1 MSASVMS
8 QSVYKAL
15 ISGALT
21 YGGFQYLIKDDP
33 NKWMFTLSSTGG
45 SFIGDYLI
53 SSFFPSYTAGGSL
66 MDTAVSALAGGGS
79 SYVVEKLIAGQ
90 QDYQMSNMTTK
101 MGILVVSNAL
111 ADYIS
116 NMMYSSSGT
125 TVTTA

>member
-1 MSASVMS
+1 MSTSVMS

-15 ISGALT
+15 ISGGLT
-21 YGGFQYLIKDDP
+21 YGAFQYLLKDDP
-33 NKWMFTLSSTGG
+33 NKMYFTLSSAGG

-53 SSFFPSYTAGGSL
+53 SSFFPTYSGTGSL
-66 MDTAVSALAGGGS
+66 IDTAFSAAAGGGS
-79 SYVVEKLIAGQ
+79 AYVVEKLIAGQ

-116 NMMYSSSGT
+116 NMMYANNGT
-125 TVTTA
+125 TVTSA

>member
-21 YGGFQYLIKDDP
+21 YGGFSYLLKDDP

-53 SSFFPSYTAGGSL
+53 SSFFPTYSGTGSL
-66 MDTAVSALAGGGS
+66 VDTAFSAAAGGGS
-79 SYVVEKLIAGQ
+79 SYIIEKLIAGQ
-90 QDYQMSNMTTK
+90 QDYQMSNVGVK
-101 MGILVVSNAL
+101 ASILVISNAL

>member
-1 MSASVMS
+1 MSVIS

-21 YGGFQYLIKDDP
+21 YGGFQYLLKDDP
-33 NKWMFTLSSTGG
+33 NKMYFVASSTAG

-53 SSFFPSYTAGGSL
+53 SSFFPTYNAGGTI
-66 MDTAVSALAGGGS
+66 MDTAVSAAAGGGS
-79 SYVVEKLIAGQ
+79 AYVVEKLMVGN
-90 QDYQMSNMTTK
+90 DYVMSNMTTK

-116 NMMYSSSGT
+116 NMMYANSGT
-125 TVTTA
+125 TVTSA

>member
-1 MSASVMS
+1 MS

-21 YGGFQYLIKDDP
+21 YGGFSYLLKDDP

-53 SSFFPSYTAGGSL
+53 SSFFPTYSGTGSL
-66 MDTAVSALAGGGS
+66 VDTGFSALAGGGS
-79 SYVVEKLIAGQ
+79 SYIVEKLIAGQ
-90 QDYQMSNMTTK
+90 QDYQMSNVTTK
-101 MGILVVSNAL
+101 ASILVISNAL

-116 NMMYSSSGT
+116 NMMYSSNGT

>member
-21 YGGFQYLIKDDP
+21 YGAFQYLLKDDP
-33 NKWMFTLSSTGG
+33 NKMYFVASSTAG

-53 SSFFPSYTAGGSL
+53 SSFFPTYTAGGTL
-66 MDTAVSALAGGGS
+66 MDTAFSAAAGGGS
-79 SYVVEKLIAGQ
+79 AYIVEKLMVG
-90 QDYQMSNMTTK
+90 QDYQMSNVTTK
-101 MGILVVSNAL
+101 MGILIVSNMA

-116 NMMYSSSGT
+116 NIMYGNSGT

>member
-21 YGGFQYLIKDDP
+21 YGGFQYLLKDDP
-33 NKWMFTLSSTGG
+33 NKWAFVASSTAG

-53 SSFFPSYTAGGSL
+53 SSFFPTYSGTGSL
-66 MDTAVSALAGGGS
+66 VDTAFSAAAGGGS
-79 SYVVEKLIAGQ
+79 SYIVEKLIAGQ
-90 QDYQMSNMTTK
+90 QDYQMSNVGVK
-101 MGILVVSNAL
+101 ASILVISNAL

-116 NMMYSSSGT
+116 NMMYASSGT

>member
-1 MSASVMS
+1 MSGSVIS

-21 YGGFQYLIKDDP
+21 YGGFQYLLKDDP
-33 NKWMFTLSSTGG
+33 NKMYFVASSTAG

-53 SSFFPSYTAGGSL
+53 SSFFPTYTAGGSL
-66 MDTAVSALAGGGS
+66 MDTAFSAAAGGGS
-79 SYVVEKLIAGQ
+79 AYIVEKLMVG
-90 QDYQMSNMTTK
+90 QDYQMSNVTTK
-101 MGILVVSNAL
+101 MGILIVSNMA

-116 NMMYSSSGT
+116 NIMYGNSGT